1 MVRPQINVTPLIDV
15 LLVLLIIFM
24 VVSPAKPSRFD
35 AKIPQVSKDRAP
47 AVPNPETLIVIVGE
61 DSALKINKQADM
73 GTVSEPGKMIEALA
87 NIFRMRRAIAQSEA
101 RNPDEIERTV
111 FIKARSLT
119 TYGDVAKVVDAVKMA
134 GAFPISLAIDD
145 LD

>member
-24 VVSPAKPSRFD
+24 VVSPAKPSRFE
-35 AKIPQVSKDRAP
+35 AKIPQVSQDRAP

-87 NIFRMRRAIAQSEA
+87 NTFRMRRAIAQSEA

>member
-35 AKIPQVSKDRAP
+35 AKIPQVSQDRAP

-87 NIFRMRRAIAQSEA
+87 NTFRMRRAIAQSEA

>member
-35 AKIPQVSKDRAP
+35 AKIPQVSQDRAP
-47 AVPNPETLIVIVGE
+47 AAPNPETLIVTVGE

-87 NIFRMRRAIAQSEA
+87 NTFRMRRAIAQSEA

>member
-35 AKIPQVSKDRAP
+35 AKIPQVSQDRAP

-87 NIFRMRRAIAQSEA
+87 NTFRMRRAMAQSEA

>member
-1 MVRPQINVTPLIDV
+1 
-15 LLVLLIIFM
+15 
-24 VVSPAKPSRFD
+24 
-35 AKIPQVSKDRAP
+35 
-47 AVPNPETLIVIVGE
+47 
-61 DSALKINKQADM
+61 LKINKQADM

-87 NIFRMRRAIAQSEA
+87 NTFRVRRAIAQSEA

>member
-15 LLVLLIIFM
+15 LLVLLIVFM

-35 AKIPQVSKDRAP
+35 AKIPQVSQDRAP

-87 NIFRMRRAIAQSEA
+87 NTFRVRRAIAQSEA

>member
-35 AKIPQVSKDRAP
+35 AKIPQVSQDRAP

-87 NIFRMRRAIAQSEA
+87 NTFRVRRAIAQSEA

>member
-24 VVSPAKPSRFD
+24 VVSPAKPSRFE
-35 AKIPQVSKDRAP
+35 AKIPQVSQDRAP

-87 NIFRMRRAIAQSEA
+87 NTFRVRRAIAQSEA

>member
-35 AKIPQVSKDRAP
+35 AKIPQVSQDRAP

-87 NIFRMRRAIAQSEA
+87 NTFRMRRAIAQSEA
-101 RNPDEIERTV
+101 RHPDEIERTV